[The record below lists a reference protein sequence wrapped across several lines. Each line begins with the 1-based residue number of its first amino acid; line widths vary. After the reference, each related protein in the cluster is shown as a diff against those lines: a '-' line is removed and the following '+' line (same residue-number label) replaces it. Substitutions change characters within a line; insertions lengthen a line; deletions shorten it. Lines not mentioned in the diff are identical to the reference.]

1 MTARPADLA
10 ILLPPSESFQAANAG
25 AISLSVRDFVRF
37 SGYADRTTVF
47 GARVDEPFAGIR
59 FRGLATR
66 GLAGSRRLAYLLSA
80 TRALLTARP
89 KLIEVHNRPE
99 FLPWLM
105 RVAPG
110 AGFALFLHNDPQAMR
125 RFRSAGERRALLARL
140 DTVFCVS
147 GHIRSRLLEGIDDP
161 ALARKAV
168 VCPIGFDLPVFDA
181 RRAVIAAPRDP
192 VVLFVGRIVQDK
204 GADLFVEAAA
214 AALADRPGWRAVMV
228 GADRPPEGATARAA
242 AVSPFEAAVRARV
255 AAINAGRDR
264 PLIEMTGFRTYD
276 QVLDLYGR
284 AAMAVVPSVW
294 DEPFGRTAVE
304 AMAMGCPLIATE
316 RGGLRDIVHGAG
328 LTLDPATPDALAA
341 AIGALADDPA
351 RREALARNGR
361 AHLDRQGYDIRDVAA
376 GMDRAR
382 RDRLG
387 QPVSAPPVST
397 SGNPPRPPLTQRTD
411 DA

>member
-1 MTARPADLA
+1 MTHRPTDLA
-10 ILLPPSESFQAANAG
+10 ILLTPSESFQAANAG
-25 AISLSVRDFVRF
+25 AIALSVRDFVRF
-37 SGYADRTTVF
+37 SGYADRTTVL
-47 GARVDEPFAGIR
+47 GAAVERPFEGIR
-59 FRGLATR
+59 FRSLATR
-66 GLAGSRRLAYLLSA
+66 GLIGSRRLAYLISA
-80 TRALLTARP
+80 TRVLLAARP

-105 RVAPG
+105 RIAPR

-125 RFRSAGERRALLARL
+125 RFRSVAERRALLARL

-147 GHIRSRLLEGIDDP
+147 GYIRARLLDGIDGIDDP
-161 ALARKAV
+161 ALAAKAV
-168 VCPIGFDLPVFDA
+168 VCPIGFDLSVFDA
-181 RRAVIAAPRDP
+181 KRAAITEPREQ
-192 VVLFVGRIVQDK
+192 VVLFVGRIVRDK

-228 GADRPPEGATARAA
+228 GADRPPEGAGARMA
-242 AVSPFEAAVRARV
+242 AVSTFEAGVRARV
-255 AAINAGRDR
+255 AEINAGRDR

-276 QVLDLYGR
+276 QVLGLYGR

-304 AMAMGCPLIATE
+304 ALAMGCPLIAAD

-328 LTLDPATPDALAA
+328 LTLNPATADTLAA

-351 RREALARNGR
+351 RREAMARNGR
-361 AHLDRQGYDIRDVAA
+361 AHLDRLGYDIRAVVA

-382 RDRLG
+382 CDRLG
-387 QPVSAPPVST
+387 PPVT
-397 SGNPPRPPLTQRTD
+397 ADHLRPPGNPTD
-411 DA
+411 G